1 MTIEIQTIEGGKNL
15 SIMVTVPFNALS
27 GIQTQDLTVCLY
39 LNLKH
44 GELDHMATT
53 AGLMLQLIRLFL
65 YNIYNY
71 INKTDGSTT
80 KFSFSLQKN

>member
-1 MTIEIQTIEGGKNL
+1 
-15 SIMVTVPFNALS
+15 MVTVPYNALS
-27 GIQTQDLTVCLY
+27 GIRTQNLAVCLY

-44 GELDHMATT
+44 GELDHSATT

-71 INKTDGSTT
+71 INKTDGST
-80 KFSFSLQKN
+80 KFFYFSLQKN